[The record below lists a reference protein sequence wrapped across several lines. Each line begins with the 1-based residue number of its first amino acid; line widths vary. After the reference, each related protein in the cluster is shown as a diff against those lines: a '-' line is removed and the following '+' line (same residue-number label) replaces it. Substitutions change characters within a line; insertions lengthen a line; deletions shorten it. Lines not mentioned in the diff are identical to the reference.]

1 MGPQGTHIALVFF
14 SNQAQV
20 VSDFTEFNKDNIR
33 RKIDEA
39 RHPSISWQTFI
50 NKGLKAAEEQVFRTE
65 FGMRPHVKKVFWDK
79 KKLSIGVLGTHVCM
93 FILICFSARVCSSN
107 SLPKRR
113 GTLNLNFLYGFLYSC
128 ICWGLILSVV

>member
-1 MGPQGTHIALVFF
+1 MKYFLKDITRRVNMGPQGTHIALVFF
-14 SNQAQV
+14 STQAQV

-39 RHPSISWQTFI
+39 PHHAGKTFI

-79 KKLSIGVLGTHVCM
+79 KNSRLG
-93 FILICFSARVCSSN
+93 
-107 SLPKRR
+107 
-113 GTLNLNFLYGFLYSC
+113 Y
-128 ICWGLILSVV
+128 

>member
-14 SNQAQV
+14 SAQAQV

-39 RHPSISWQTFI
+39 RRSLSWQTFI

-79 KKLSIGVLGTHVCM
+79 KNSRLG
-93 FILICFSARVCSSN
+93 
-107 SLPKRR
+107 
-113 GTLNLNFLYGFLYSC
+113 Y
-128 ICWGLILSVV
+128 

>member
-14 SNQAQV
+14 STKAQV

-39 RHPSISWQTFI
+39 PPRLYQTFI

-65 FGMRPHVKKVFWDK
+65 FGMRPHVKKVFWNK
-79 KKLSIGVLGTHVCM
+79 KNSRLG
-93 FILICFSARVCSSN
+93 
-107 SLPKRR
+107 
-113 GTLNLNFLYGFLYSC
+113 Y
-128 ICWGLILSVV
+128 

>member
-14 SNQAQV
+14 STQAQV

-39 RHPSISWQTFI
+39 PHLRRYTFI
-50 NKGLKAAEEQVFRTE
+50 NKGLKAAEERVFRTE

-79 KKLSIGVLGTHVCM
+79 KPLYWGTRYACLHCM
-93 FILICFSARVCSSN
+93 FIFICFSARVCSSN

-113 GTLNLNFLYGFLYSC
+113 STLNLNFLYGFLYSC
-128 ICWGLILSVV
+128 IFCGLILSLV